1 MTFWI
6 VVGICIALYIS
17 YKILKVRK
25 ELMEKELNRKTGDWW
40 TCNLLG
46 TKCRY
51 IPFNSFEVIEGKEA
65 KEIKQ

>member
-6 VVGICIALYIS
+6 VVGVGIALYIG

-25 ELMEKELNRKTGDWW
+25 ELIEEELNQKTGDWW

-46 TKCRY
+46 TKCWY
-51 IPFNSFEVIEGKEA
+51 IPFNKFEVIEDKEA
-65 KEIKQ
+65 KEVK